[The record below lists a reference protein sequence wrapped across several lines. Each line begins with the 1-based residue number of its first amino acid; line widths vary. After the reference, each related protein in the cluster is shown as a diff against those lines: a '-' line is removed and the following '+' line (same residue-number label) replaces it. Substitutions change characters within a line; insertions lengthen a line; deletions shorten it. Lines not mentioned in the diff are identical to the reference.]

1 MAMQPATFAI
11 SMADRVRAAQPLR
24 QGRAIR

>member
-1 MAMQPATFAI
+1 MAMHSATAAI

-24 QGRAIR
+24 QGRAVR